1 MIATKLNAQLRL
13 FGFVPLAAS
22 LLFAGMML
30 ISSPAKISAADD
42 TAAKTT
48 APEYFSAAGIKKL
61 RRKAQQLAMVP
72 ERTPNGWSKSQVDPA
87 KIVVL
92 FKPLRI
98 NRKYQLKAYQ
108 FKEDMNGNG
117 VVWAMPVGSTFPNP
131 NALLQDGGTL
141 FKSPK
146 PGMALDNVMEAIE
159 GDRSLKSYLLASM
172 LKRELDEFGAIWHGA
187 RWSMHTVLDADPWQ
201 GSGPTDMD
209 DPLEFPSR
217 PAAHWKWKTPRPTDW
232 RPTVTMKGDV
242 ATVKFYTFSP
252 LGKEAIYEHID
263 VYRPGEYRFGTE
275 TRKIAEGP
283 RQLAF

>member
-1 MIATKLNAQLRL
+1 MISTNLNTPQRL
-13 FGFVPLAAS
+13 FGIVLMSVS
-22 LLFAGMML
+22 LLLAGVVLSILPVKMKAAEGTAAET
-30 ISSPAKISAADD
+30 SSPVK
-42 TAAKTT
+42 
-48 APEYFSAAGIKKL
+48 FSAAGIKKL
-61 RRKAQQLAMVP
+61 RRKAQQQAMVP
-72 ERTPNGWSKSQVDPA
+72 ERTPEGWSKSQVDPA

-92 FKPLRI
+92 FKPLSV

-131 NALLQDGGTL
+131 NALLQGGGTL

-159 GDRSLKSYLLASM
+159 GDHSPKSYLLASM

-201 GSGPTDMD
+201 GPGPTDMD

-217 PAAHWKWKTPRPTDW
+217 PAANWKWKTSKPHDW
-232 RPTVTMKGDV
+232 RPTVTVKGDV
-242 ATVKFYTFSP
+242 ATVKFYTYSP
-252 LGKEAIYEHID
+252 LGKEAIYEHKD

-283 RQLAF
+283 RQVAF

>member
-1 MIATKLNAQLRL
+1 MISTKLNTPQRL
-13 FGFVPLAAS
+13 FGIVSMSGS
-22 LLFAGMML
+22 LLFAAMVFSIL
-30 ISSPAKISAADD
+30 PISLNAADNNSAASSSPVK
-42 TAAKTT
+42 
-48 APEYFSAAGIKKL
+48 FSAAGIKKL
-61 RRKAQQLAMVP
+61 RRKAQQLAQVP
-72 ERTPNGWSKSQVDPA
+72 ERTPEGWSKSQVDPE

-92 FKPLRI
+92 FKPLRV
-98 NRKYQLKAYQ
+98 NRKYELKAYQ

-131 NALLQDGGTL
+131 NELLQGGGTL

-146 PGMALDNVMEAIE
+146 PGMALDNAMEAIE
-159 GDRSLKSYLLASM
+159 GDHSPKSYLLASM

-217 PAAHWKWKTPRPTDW
+217 PAANWKWKTQKPTDW

-242 ATVKFYTFSP
+242 ATVKFYTYSP
-252 LGKEAIYEHID
+252 LGKEAIYEHTDI
-263 VYRPGEYRFGTE
+263 YRPGEYRFGTQ

-283 RQLAF
+283 RQVAF